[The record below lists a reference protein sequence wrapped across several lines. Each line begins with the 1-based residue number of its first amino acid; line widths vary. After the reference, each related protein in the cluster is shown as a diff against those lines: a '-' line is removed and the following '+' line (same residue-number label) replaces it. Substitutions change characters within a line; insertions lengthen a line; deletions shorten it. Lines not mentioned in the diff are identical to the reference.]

1 MSIGI
6 IGLLNKQKIP
16 PPNMKPVESRALRSL
31 KRDTSIVIIPAD
43 KGPAT
48 VVLDRSTYDQKI
60 QTLLSDEDTYR
71 RLSKDPAPALERY
84 MNDLLKSLKKSHTS
98 YTPGSTVQQENLLL
112 AISSQLYSRLHSSAG
127 KPLLYGLP
135 KIHNAD
141 VPLWPVT

>member
-1 MSIGI
+1 MSVGI
-6 IGLLNKQKIP
+6 IGLLNKQKLP
-16 PPNMKPVESRALRSL
+16 PPNMTLVEYRPLRSL
-31 KRDTSIVIIPAD
+31 QRDTSIVIIPAD
-43 KGPAT
+43 KGRAT

-84 MNDLLKSLKKSHTS
+84 MNDLLRSLKKSHAS
-98 YTPGSTVQQENLLL
+98 YTSGSIVRQENLLL

-135 KIHNAD
+135 KIHNPD
-141 VPLWPVT
+141 VPLWPIT